1 MLIKKFL
8 VSSNELFCEKGR
20 YLFLQYPGSSTF
32 WSDTGDFLYKVC
44 VAAAS
49 YQKPNDFGNGYPIW
63 RWSWYIT
70 ANFGEIDNYKIKVVL
85 FVKDSGPEMTAYAK
99 FELQIISDA
108 VEASNVVSLIFSSGL
123 IETIQKSLDLF
134 WKNINY
140 LDAKIND
147 LACLILFL
155 TRVFWNSVSY
165 ANKER
170 PASWGAQ
177 FFPIEITIIC

>member
-1 MLIKKFL
+1 MFIKKFL

-20 YLFLQYPGSSTF
+20 DLFLQYPGSSTF
-32 WSDTGDFLYKVC
+32 WSDTGDFLCKVW

-49 YQKPNDFGNGYPIW
+49 YHKPNDFGNGYPIC

-70 ANFGEIDNYKIKVVL
+70 AKVGEIDNYKIKVVL

-99 FELQIISDA
+99 FELQIKSDA
-108 VEASNVVSLIFSSGL
+108 VEAANVVSFIFSSGL
-123 IETIQKSLDLF
+123 METIQKSLDLF

-140 LDAKIND
+140 LDVKLND

-155 TRVFWNSVSY
+155 TRVCWNSVSY

-170 PASWGAQ
+170 SARWGAQ
-177 FFPIEITIIC
+177 FFPIEMTKIC